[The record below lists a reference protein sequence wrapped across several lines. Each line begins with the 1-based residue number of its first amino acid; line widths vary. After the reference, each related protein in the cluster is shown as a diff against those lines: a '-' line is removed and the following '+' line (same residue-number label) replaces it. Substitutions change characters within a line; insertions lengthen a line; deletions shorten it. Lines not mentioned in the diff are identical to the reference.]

1 MPGLPKHTR
10 ACERRLRSPKR
21 STQRCWQ
28 PQYVPRRPRQA
39 NVRDDNTTQTRM
51 RRHGVRLGVQISAV
65 RTTGVND
72 YERFK
77 LVAVP
82 LEVGV
87 SEGGD

>member
-1 MPGLPKHTR
+1 
-10 ACERRLRSPKR
+10 
-21 STQRCWQ
+21 
-28 PQYVPRRPRQA
+28 
-39 NVRDDNTTQTRM
+39 M